1 MDDQAN
7 GNVPDKKT
15 RHRSPNYPAVG
26 LNDAVDRLQKLYAKD
41 GRAGAPAE
49 IAAVHIGFGKAH
61 GQAMSVL
68 SALKK
73 FGLVSEVNG
82 RIAPTQRGLEI
93 VNLTAGDPRRAK
105 ALRDAVM
112 EPPIYRELIEQ
123 HRETGWPSDEALSSE
138 LVTYKGFNP
147 NAAPSFVADL
157 KSSLEYAGLSSSI
170 PLESEERATDMQTIE
185 HREPKTLG
193 AEFVKEIERTGS
205 VGKALSNIGE
215 KWSGGPLLSQTLV
228 ISIPRDFKVD
238 IGVRGDELKKEDLN
252 KIKSQFN
259 RWIEGLEEAFEN

>member
-1 MDDQAN
+1 MVDQAD
-7 GNVPDKKT
+7 GNVSDKKT

-26 LNDAVDRLQKLYAKD
+26 LNDAVDRLQKLYAKN

-105 ALRDAVM
+105 ALHDAVL

-123 HRETGWPSDEALSSE
+123 HRDTGWPSDEALSSE

-157 KSSLEYAGLSSSI
+157 KASLEYSGLSSSI
-170 PLESEERATDMQTIE
+170 PLESEEAADMHTTE

-193 AEFVKEIERTGS
+193 AELVKEMERTGS
-205 VGKALSNIGE
+205 IGKALSSVGD
-215 KWSGGPLLSQTLV
+215 KLSGAPLLSQTLV

-238 IGVRGDELKKEDLN
+238 IGVRGDQLKKEDLT

-259 RWIEGLEEAFEN
+259 RWIEGLEEAFEE